1 MAAGGDSP
9 LQSSFRSVYRYPPPW
24 CGRGFSCRGQRVN
37 TSDQR
42 KCRLRSL
49 AIPHPP
55 TEWVTSSLIAA
66 LERCLHNNPIPH
78 PFHGVVR
85 ICMVSVDFY
94 DGHCCKVQAPSKS
107 WIRVRKIVWT
117 QYFGKISQILG
128 IFIFTTNC
136 TNQVQ

>member
-1 MAAGGDSP
+1 M
-9 LQSSFRSVYRYPPPW
+9 Y
-24 CGRGFSCRGQRVN
+24 SC
-37 TSDQR
+37 TQR
-42 KCRLRSL
+42 KCRLRRL

-94 DGHCCKVQAPSKS
+94 DGHYCKVQALNKKLDMLDISKQTGIYLS
-107 WIRVRKIVWT
+107 TIWNSKI
-117 QYFGKISQILG
+117 K
-128 IFIFTTNC
+128 
-136 TNQVQ
+136 